1 MNTPKNRESAME
13 RARDLL
19 ADFFD
24 AGVVIMTWEEQGK
37 TYEMHLTIGN
47 DYACESVA
55 RRAEEIIYDD
65 SEIESTDL

>member
-1 MNTPKNRESAME
+1 
-13 RARDLL
+13 
-19 ADFFD
+19 
-24 AGVVIMTWEEQGK
+24 MTWEEQGK

-47 DYACESVA
+47 DYACESIA